1 MVHVMDNQEA
11 ALSTIEAL
19 LAQERLKCSAQELM
33 FIIKGIIGDKNNDN
47 LNVNQ
52 VFQAFSLN
60 MDEKDFYKNLD

>member
-33 FIIKGIIGDKNNDN
+33 FIIKGIICDKNNN
-47 LNVNQ
+47 IGINSKCE
-52 VFQAFSLN
+52 AFTLD
-60 MDEKDFYKNLD
+60 MDKLD